1 MNKAKCAKIIM
12 FKAAAGKNAQYST
25 YLRESVEPID
35 ERAVKESALLD
46 MMTLVNDSDASLP
59 WTHLRI
65 FLFDS
70 EAQRAGVKGAF
81 ARIAPEL
88 QPDEA
93 KRKARKAYGEGLR
106 ALVAE
111 VDVELLG

>member
-1 MNKAKCAKIIM
+1 MRKANCAKVIM
-12 FKAAAGKNAQYST
+12 FKATEGKNEEYSA
-25 YLRESVEPID
+25 YLRDTVEPID
-35 ERAVKESALLD
+35 ERAVKEGALLD
-46 MMTLVNDSDASLP
+46 MMTLINDSDPSLP
-59 WTHLRI
+59 WSHLRI

-81 ARIAPEL
+81 ARIAPEV
-88 QPDEA
+88 QPDEE

-111 VDVELLG
+111 VDVGLLG